1 MKHNKGKLLLT
12 AVISLAVFAAV
23 FAALWFGRPPAADR
37 GGDACTLSVSCA
49 VLLDKPDALEEG
61 KRELVPADGFILPP
75 TEVAFSEGES
85 AFDVL
90 NRTLR
95 EKGVHMEFSET
106 PVYQSVYI
114 EGIGN
119 IYELDGGPM
128 SGWLYLVNG
137 SMPEYGCSQYSLQNG
152 DKVEFLYSCDGGA
165 DIGLAWGGE
174 TP

>member
-1 MKHNKGKLLLT
+1 MKHNKGKLLT
-12 AVISLAVFAAV
+12 AVISLVILAAV
-23 FAALWFGRPPAADR
+23 FAALWQWKSPAADE

-61 KRELVPADGFILPP
+61 KRELVPEDGWILPP
-75 TEVAFSEGES
+75 TEVAFSQGES

-90 NRTLR
+90 QRTLR
-95 EKGVHMEFSET
+95 EKDIHMEFSET
-106 PVYQSVYI
+106 PVYQSAYI

-119 IYELDGGPM
+119 IYEMDGGPM

-137 SMPEYGCSQYSLQNG
+137 SMPEYGCSQYFLQNG
-152 DKVEFLYSCDGGA
+152 DKVKFLYSCDGGA
-165 DIGLAWGGE
+165 DIGLAWGEE

>member
-1 MKHNKGKLLLT
+1 MKRNRGTIL
-12 AVISLAVFAAV
+12 AAV
-23 FAALWFGRPPAADR
+23 LALAALAAVVLALWRWNSPAPE
-37 GGDACTLSVSCA
+37 GGENTCTLSVSCA
-49 VLLDKPDALEEG
+49 VLLDKLDALEAG

-95 EKGVHMEFSET
+95 EKGIHMEFSET

-119 IYELDGGPM
+119 LYELDGGPM

-137 SMPEYGCSQYSLQNG
+137 AAPEYGCSQYFLRDG
-152 DKVEFLYSCDGGA
+152 DKVEFLYSCDGGT
-165 DIGLAWGGE
+165 DIGLTWGEE

>member
-1 MKHNKGKLLLT
+1 MKHIKGKILT
-12 AVISLAVFAAV
+12 AVIVLAVLAAV
-23 FAALWFGRPPAADR
+23 FAALWHGKSPAAEE
-37 GGDACTLSVSCA
+37 GGDTCTLSVSCA
-49 VLLDKPDALEEG
+49 VLLDRLDTLEEG
-61 KRELVPADGFILPP
+61 KRELVPADGFLLPP
-75 TEVAFSEGES
+75 TEVAFSAGES

-95 EKGVHMEFSET
+95 DRGIHMEFSET
-106 PVYQSVYI
+106 PVYQSTYI

-137 SMPEYGCSQYSLQNG
+137 SVPEYGCSQYILQNG

-165 DIGLAWGGE
+165 DVGLTWGEE